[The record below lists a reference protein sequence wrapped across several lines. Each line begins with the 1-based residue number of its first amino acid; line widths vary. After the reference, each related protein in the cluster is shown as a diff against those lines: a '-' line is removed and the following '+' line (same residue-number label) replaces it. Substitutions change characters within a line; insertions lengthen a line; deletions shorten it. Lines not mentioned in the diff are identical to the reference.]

1 MLPAVS
7 SNETFK
13 MQQPKRH
20 TANTIPIS
28 TQTKPST
35 NIKFCHFSQKVF
47 SCSSALQFL
56 YTSGLQTEPSS
67 TQLCYRNPHFRHV
80 QNLTSISSGYSRSCG
95 SHTCL
100 TSVFFLL
107 IPGAPP
113 ITEEETLH
121 KLVLVEVKCEEHFL
135 ESKKHKVWLGT
146 QGRLAVMTFEIVA
159 QHMKTFQWNQS
170 VVPLKESTTNPPSSE
185 CLSKHWQNDR
195 SQDILSPCLTS

>member
-13 MQQPKRH
+13 TQQPKRH

-35 NIKFCHFSQKVF
+35 NIKFCYFSQKVF

-56 YTSGLQTEPSS
+56 YTPGLQTEPSS
-67 TQLCYRNPHFRHV
+67 TQLCYRNLHFRHV
-80 QNLTSISSGYSRSCG
+80 QNITSISSGYSRSCG
-95 SHTCL
+95 SRTCL

-113 ITEEETLH
+113 ITEEETIY
-121 KLVLVEVKCEEHFL
+121 KLVLIEVKCKKHFL
-135 ESKKHKVWLGT
+135 ESKKPKVWFGT
-146 QGRLAVMTFEIVA
+146 QGRLADSDKF
-159 QHMKTFQWNQS
+159 WNSSSAHENLS
-170 VVPLKESTTNPPSSE
+170 VEPVSGSSE
-185 CLSKHWQNDR
+185 RKHNKPSIFR
-195 SQDILSPCLTS
+195 VLK